1 MPSWS
6 TACGAI
12 LGVAHQ
18 MPPRVTATS
27 TPSQPTRTPPGS
39 PMSSRE
45 QIRPVALVL
54 QEEYIDETILEVDPL
69 GIEAEDIRGW

>member
-1 MPSWS
+1 
-6 TACGAI
+6 
-12 LGVAHQ
+12 
-18 MPPRVTATS
+18 
-27 TPSQPTRTPPGS
+27 
-39 PMSSRE
+39 MSSRE